1 MVEALGVPISRNGQD
16 RPIYGVAPLADDL
29 DAEWAQDRVDLR
41 RLVAEYPRA
50 CFTLDNG
57 PCHKLVTTP
66 EHKPVIIATLNDLK
80 KSHAAAQEKGW
91 EMYAN
96 DLGDQIKGMEQVVR
110 ELDRPDG
117 ERLRN
122 LGLHK
127 KFANR
132 RGVVPGIG
140 DTPNDHH
147 REALAG
153 LPHDHHGGAGELINQ
168 VDRGI
173 PQPAE
178 QVIPLVLLEMTDTGE
193 SYRHPDGPVPI
204 GFTEAVG
211 DDDSDITAGE
221 RPQRVSYR
229 PRARVGITRQ
239 Q

>member
-1 MVEALGVPISRNGQD
+1 MARGLAYQSYRRQSGVLLAICALAS
-16 RPIYGVAPLADDL
+16 LHSS
-29 DAEWAQDRVDLR
+29 
-41 RLVAEYPRA
+41 
-50 CFTLDNG
+50 CFY
-57 PCHKLVTTP
+57 
-66 EHKPVIIATLNDLK
+66 ATLL
-80 KSHAAAQEKGW
+80 
-91 EMYAN
+91 
-96 DLGDQIKGMEQVVR
+96 LC
-110 ELDRPDG
+110 
-117 ERLRN
+117 N

-153 LPHDHHGGAGELINQ
+153 LPHDHYGGAGEFINQ

-193 SYRHPDGPVPI
+193 SYRHPDGPIPI

-211 DDDSDITAGE
+211 DDDSDITAGGS
-221 RPQRVSYR
+221 PQLVSYR